1 MDQQPPNPV
10 PQEVQ
15 QCILALESF
24 LGEIL
29 RHGGLQ
35 LTFTIDPGKPAE
47 DGAPQTALVVNL
59 SGADEGLLLEKNAAL
74 LDALEY
80 VATRAVRVD
89 EERFG
94 RISFDCQD
102 WRWLRSQEL
111 RLAAKVAAERV
122 METGSAF
129 PLNPMNAR
137 ERRIIHL
144 ALKDQPRVRTL
155 SEGFGPNRK
164 VVIHP
169 AESVRRP
176 PDGR

>member
-1 MDQQPPNPV
+1 MEPRPQNPPSPEIERCV
-10 PQEVQ
+10 P
-15 QCILALESF
+15 ALETF
-24 LGEIL
+24 LRDLL
-29 RHGGLQ
+29 RHSGLE
-35 LTFTIDPGKPAE
+35 LTFTINPGQPGE
-47 DGAPQTALVVNL
+47 DGAPQAALVVDL
-59 SGADEGLLLEKNAAL
+59 SGTDAGLLLEKNGAL

-80 VATRAVRVD
+80 LALKAVRGD

-111 RLAAKVAAERV
+111 RLAAQVAAERV
-122 METGSAF
+122 METGSPF

-137 ERRIIHL
+137 ERRIVHL

-169 AESVRRP
+169 AESAP
-176 PDGR
+176 GR

>member
-1 MDQQPPNPV
+1 MEPQPQNPI
-10 PQEVQ
+10 PPEIE
-15 QCILALESF
+15 QCIPALDSF
-24 LGEIL
+24 LRDVL
-29 RHGGLQ
+29 RHGGLE
-35 LTFTIDPGKPAE
+35 LNFTVHPGKPAE

-59 SGADEGLLLEKNAAL
+59 SGADEGLLLEKNGAL

-80 VATRAVRVD
+80 VAARAVRVD

-94 RISFDCQD
+94 RISFDCRD

-111 RLAAKVAAERV
+111 RLAAQVAAERV
-122 METGSAF
+122 METGSPF

-137 ERRIIHL
+137 ERRIVHL

-169 AESVRRP
+169 AETAHRR
-176 PDGR
+176 